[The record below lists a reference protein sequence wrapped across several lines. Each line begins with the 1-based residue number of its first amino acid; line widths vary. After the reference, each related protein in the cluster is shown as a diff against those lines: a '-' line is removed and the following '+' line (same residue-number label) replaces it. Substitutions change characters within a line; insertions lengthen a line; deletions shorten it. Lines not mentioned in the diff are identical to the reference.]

1 MHYLALRLV
10 VLIQLSSCSVER
22 VFSRLKHI
30 RDVVGDNMNMLED
43 IWEIRLLLQCNG
55 ELDDFRDIFDK

>member
-10 VLIQLSSCSVER
+10 VHIQLSSCSVER